1 MSESP
6 NRQAA
11 IVGLFVTFAVLIL
24 VGGIF
29 TIGSLSAGF
38 SRKVHVTT
46 VFDEVNGLQAG
57 SNIWFSGVKVGTVK
71 HVGFAGGPR
80 VEVEMAIDEDA
91 TPYIHNDVLAK
102 ISSDG
107 LIGNK
112 LVVLYE
118 GTPEAPPIADGDVLV
133 SGKELST
140 TDMMAMFADN
150 SSSIL
155 ALTTDLKVVTSK
167 IAAGEGT
174 AGKLLADDELYRNLT
189 TTVASLQG
197 ASANAQ
203 AMTSNLSTFAAKM
216 NQEGTLPNELVTDRE
231 SYASLTTSV
240 KKLEEVATD
249 AARVVDGLEKG
260 ATNPDSAVGALLL
273 DEEAGKD
280 LKQTLDNLNSGTVLL
295 SDNLEAM
302 QHNFLLRGF
311 FKKKE
316 KAKEEARESE
326 SAAVAPPAAP

>member
-6 NRQAA
+6 NRQAV

-71 HVGFAGGPR
+71 RVSFAAGPQ
-80 VEVEMAIDEDA
+80 VQVEMAIDEDA

-140 TDMMAMFADN
+140 TDLMASFQQN
-150 SSSIL
+150 SAQLL
-155 ALTTDLKVVTSK
+155 ALTTDLKAISGQ
-167 IAAGEGT
+167 IAAGEGSV
-174 AGKLLADDELYRNLT
+174 GKLLSDDELYRNVT
-189 TTVASLQG
+189 TTVASLHD
-197 ASANAQ
+197 ASVNAQ
-203 AMTSNLSTFAAKM
+203 VMTANLSTFASKM
-216 NQEGTLPNELVTDRE
+216 NQDGTLPNELVTDRE
-231 SYASLTTSV
+231 TYASLTTSV

-249 AARVVDGLEKG
+249 AARVVDGLEQG
-260 ATNPDSAVGALLL
+260 ATNPDSAVGTLLL

-280 LKQTLDNLNSGTVLL
+280 LKQTLENLNTGTVLL

-316 KAKEEARESE
+316 KAREEAREAE
-326 SAAVAPPAAP
+326 AALATPPAAP